1 MAMELVKAS
10 DLSAVVHKAVE
21 NLQELAMVVRKEN
34 DFLEDEYDA
43 SNIGVI
49 IEALEEMVSLQFE
62 SSLVVYY
69 AIYLMMLSRAN
80 RGGGDDIH
88 YFHPP
93 HTHKYIQT

>member
-49 IEALEEMVSLQFE
+49 IEALEEM
-62 SSLVVYY
+62 
-69 AIYLMMLSRAN
+69 
-80 RGGGDDIH
+80 
-88 YFHPP
+88 
-93 HTHKYIQT
+93 